1 LLIESNE
8 PAALVLASPVSTTI
22 RFLDTPPV
30 ADSEDP
36 VPVAV
41 AILPVSASNDATAAR
56 EDECALPDV
65 ASAAVVR
72 VLTITGAVAVV
83 TAVQEVTAVP
93 EVPTAAA
100 ALMDGTA
107 LAEAS
112 LEATRKAV
120 VAWIFNGHAQPRLVV
135 MVAGANAASASYIRR
150 KRAAAVACGV
160 GVEV

>member
-1 LLIESNE
+1 L
-8 PAALVLASPVSTTI
+8 
-22 RFLDTPPV
+22 
-30 ADSEDP
+30 
-36 VPVAV
+36 
-41 AILPVSASNDATAAR
+41 SASNDATAAR

-65 ASAAVVR
+65 ASAAGGQ
-72 VLTITGAVAVV
+72 VLTTTGAVAVV
-83 TAVQEVTAVP
+83 TAVEEATAVP
-93 EVPTAAA
+93 AVPTAA

-135 MVAGANAASASYIRR
+135 VVAGANAASASYIRR